1 MRSIGKRTWLVAA
14 AATTVLG
21 IAQAPALAAPSV
33 TTPTISISAKSALKP
48 VTGDVFVV
56 FRGGSLSHAQI
67 KGSVTGAAS
76 GEVLQLFAQQ
86 FPYKKAAVKLD
97 SPVTLTGASTPY
109 WSAASDPRHA
119 LPGRAVFTGRRG
131 ETMLVAKSAFQ
142 KVFVAARGHWS
153 KARSCNRRGQ
163 RPVCH
168 QRFHLTVTVPPST
181 LRTERPKPW
190 FLYFGLKLKRTGE
203 PGAAQDAEARRRPR
217 PRSQRQ
223 EAEFPAV
230 RGDDDLF
237 LQGRQ

>member
-1 MRSIGKRTWLVAA
+1 M
-14 AATTVLG
+14 
-21 IAQAPALAAPSV
+21 
-33 TTPTISISAKSALKP
+33 
-48 VTGDVFVV
+48 TGDVFVV

-109 WSAASDPRHA
+109 SFQVTPTLATRYQVE
-119 LPGRAVFTGRRG
+119 LFTDAG
-131 ETMLVAKSAFQ
+131 ETMLVAMSAIQ

-190 FLYFGLKLKRTGE
+190 YLYFGLKLKRTGE
-203 PGAAQDAEARRRPR
+203 PAPPKTLKRGGGHAHVVSVKKLN
-217 PRSQRQ
+217 SQQYVVTMTFSFRVGNEGYFWAINACQ
-223 EAEFPAV
+223 KDTESTDGLNLP
-230 RGDDDLF
+230 
-237 LQGRQ
+237 GRHSCGKKFISSKLPYLG